1 MSFEYK
7 HLALGGTF
15 DYLHKGHRAFLDFAH
30 SSAEKVSVGIT
41 SDLMMQDKEKNGAQ
55 TLKTRLNNLQKFL
68 QSRNFLNRTK
78 IIIINDVF
86 GTAVSDKTIDGLII
100 TKATKNGAR
109 IINKKRKELGLKPLP
124 LIIFPMVLADDKKPI
139 SSTRIRLGEIT
150 KEGLNYKKYLLKYR
164 RFDLPAQ
171 LRPKLHEPFGV
182 LYKNID
188 QAKILLKNTKRRLL
202 ITVGD
207 KTTNIFIANK
217 IIPNL
222 AIIDF
227 KVERKKVYSSFSDLG
242 FIMPYK
248 WIGIRNHAGT
258 ITRKLNI
265 EISRFFAKKI
275 TIPFII
281 KITGEEDLAVLP
293 AVILAPLNSI
303 VAYGQKDQGLVLIKI
318 TEKKKAQAL
327 IILKQF
333 KFKYN

>member
-15 DYLHKGHRAFLDFAH
+15 DYLHKGHKAFLDFTFSA
-30 SSAEKVSVGIT
+30 AEKVSVAVT
-41 SDLMMQDKEKNGAQ
+41 SNQMLKHNGKNGAQ

-68 QSRNFLNRTK
+68 QSRNFLNRSK
-78 IIIINDVF
+78 IIVINDIL
-86 GTAVSDKTIDGLII
+86 GTAVSDKTIKGLVI
-100 TKATKNGAR
+100 TKATKKGAQ

-139 SSTRIRLGEIT
+139 SSTRIRFGEIT

-164 RFDLPAQ
+164 RFDLPAK

-188 QAKILLKNTKRRLL
+188 QAKPFLKNNKSKFL

-207 KTTNIFIANK
+207 KTTNIFIVNK
-217 IIPNL
+217 IIPDL

-227 KVERKKVYSSFSDLG
+227 KVERKKVYSSFGDLG
-242 FIMPYK
+242 FVMPYK

-258 ITRKLNI
+258 ITKKLNI
-265 EISRFFAKKI
+265 AISKFFAKKL

-281 KITGEEDLAVLP
+281 KIIGEEDLAVLP

-327 IILKQF
+327 KILKQF
-333 KFKYN
+333 NYN